1 MGLLDELRAQAR
13 AVRDDGSAKAVNLND
28 RIEATEA
35 AGLRILEYWT
45 AVCAE
50 LATIEP
56 AIQRP
61 FEIETDLIARGLH
74 AVDFRCDSRR
84 KRIGERDFLDHIV
97 VLYELVSPQPM
108 RVMRSALEHDKTR
121 RKLFETGIEAREE
134 AFRNEDQ
141 RLIRCEFAFE
151 TRIPCGARL
160 AFDHENQRVN
170 VRLKN
175 LQWPLVLQADFSV
188 SELTQAWLEEL
199 TRCMI
204 DQPNQFDVMRFGKLE
219 NQDAAAPGKP
229 QSQARPYGT

>member
-1 MGLLDELRAQAR
+1 MGLLDDLRAQAR
-13 AVRDDGSAKAVNLND
+13 AVRDDGSARAVNLND

-35 AGLRILEYWT
+35 AGLHILEYWS
-45 AVCAE
+45 AVCPE

-61 FEIETDLIARGLH
+61 FEIEPDLIAQGLQ

-84 KRIGERDFLDHIV
+84 KRIGERDCLDYIV
-97 VLYELVSPQPM
+97 VLYELVSPQSM

-121 RKLFETGIEAREE
+121 RKLFEIGIEATEE
-134 AFRNEDQ
+134 AFRTEDQ

-151 TRIPCGARL
+151 TRIPCGVRL

-175 LQWPLVLQADFSV
+175 LQWPLVLQADFQV
-188 SELTQAWLEEL
+188 GELTQAWLEEL
-199 TRCMI
+199 TRHMI
-204 DQPNQFDVMRFGKLE
+204 DQPSQFDVMRFGKLDG
-219 NQDAAAPGKP
+219 QAAGKP
-229 QSQARPYGT
+229 QSHVRPYGA